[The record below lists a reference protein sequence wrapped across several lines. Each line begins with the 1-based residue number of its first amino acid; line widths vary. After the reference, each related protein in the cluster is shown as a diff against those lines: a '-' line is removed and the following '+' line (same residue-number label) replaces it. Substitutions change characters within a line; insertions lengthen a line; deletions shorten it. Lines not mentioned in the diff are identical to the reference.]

1 MLTAKIHE
9 GRIEPE
15 QPIPDVWE
23 GLTVQVLPL
32 PPEELADD
40 LEQRLAAFHALGATE
55 FADGEA
61 RRITEA
67 LSEMDR
73 RSRDEIARLMREASL

>member
-15 QPIPDVWE
+15 QPIPDIWE

-32 PPEELADD
+32 LPDELADD
-40 LEQRLAAFHALGATE
+40 LEQRLTALHNLGAVE
-55 FADGEA
+55 FDDGEEQQ
-61 RRITEA
+61 ITEA

-73 RSRDEIARLMREASL
+73 RSHKEVAQWMREASL

>member
-1 MLTAKIHE
+1 MLTATIYE

-15 QPIPDVWE
+15 QPIPDMWE

-32 PPEELADD
+32 LPDELADD
-40 LEQRLAAFHALGATE
+40 LEQRLTALHNLGAAE
-55 FADGEA
+55 FDDGEEQH
-61 RRITEA
+61 ITEA

-73 RSRDEIARLMREASL
+73 RCREELAR